1 MIFSVG
7 KAVVRGKLSFAGTQ
21 QEAYG
26 LVELIM

>member
-7 KAVVRGKLSFAGTQ
+7 KAVVRGKLRLAGKQ
-21 QEAYG
+21 QEVYG